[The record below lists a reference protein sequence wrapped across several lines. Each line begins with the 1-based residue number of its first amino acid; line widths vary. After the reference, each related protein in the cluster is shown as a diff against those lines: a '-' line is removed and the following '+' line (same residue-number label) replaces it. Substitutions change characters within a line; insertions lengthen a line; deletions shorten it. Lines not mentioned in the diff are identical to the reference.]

1 MGEFYRLVAARLSGT
16 RRVAVATIVQ
26 IRGSVPREVG
36 TKMLIDLGG
45 HHVGT
50 IGGGCG
56 ESDVINAGLRAID
69 TGEPAVVR
77 VDLTEDISLESL
89 GVCGGIMD
97 VLVEPWEAGPL
108 LTRLA
113 KAEEDNEPIAL
124 LHVVTA
130 PAALASAQGQHA
142 LLALDGT
149 LDGSL
154 ALGPADEEIRHV
166 AAALLE
172 SGRSGM
178 ARATTPNGEVAVY
191 VEIQAR
197 PPRLVI
203 VGAGHIAAPLARL
216 AKQLDFH
223 VTVLDDRPAFANRAR
238 FPDADR
244 IVVDYFQP
252 ALRDLDLD
260 RQTYIVLVTRGHQHD
275 VESLIAVL
283 DRPTAYIGMI
293 GSARRVRAVFE
304 LLEREKGIDPR
315 RLDKVYSPIGLD
327 IGAETPAEIAVAIM
341 AEIIKVRRGGSGI
354 SLTDRERRG
363 PVHGGRYASNSAD

>member
-1 MGEFYRLVAARLSGT
+1 MGEFYRRVAERLQHT
-16 RRVAVATIVQ
+16 RRVAVATIVH

-36 TKMLIDLGG
+36 AKMLIDPAG

-69 TGEPAVVR
+69 TNAPALVR

-97 VLVEPWEAGPL
+97 VLVEPWEAVPL
-108 LTRLA
+108 LTQLA
-113 KAEEDNEPIAL
+113 KAEERNEAVAL
-124 LHVVTA
+124 LHIVQA
-130 PAALASAQGQHA
+130 PASLSSAMGRHA
-142 LLALDGT
+142 LLTLGGLSDG
-149 LDGSL
+149 DM
-154 ALGPADEEIRHV
+154 ALGPVSEEIHQ
-166 AAALLE
+166 AATVLLE

-178 ARATTPNGEVAVY
+178 VRAIGPDGEISVY
-191 VEIQAR
+191 VETQTR
-197 PPRLVI
+197 PPRLII
-203 VGAGHIAAPLARL
+203 VGAGHIAVPLARL

-252 ALRDLDLD
+252 ALRALDLD
-260 RQTYIVLVTRGHQHD
+260 RQTYLVLVTRGHQHD

-304 LLEREKGIDPR
+304 LLEREMGIDPQ

-341 AEIIKVRRGGSGI
+341 AEIIKVRRGGTGV

-363 PVHGGRYASNSAD
+363 PVHAQRHAPRH